1 MTHGSKTKV
10 FGLPGFSLMEL
21 IVIMC
26 VAAIITTI
34 AIPVFRQYEPS
45 IKLRA
50 DAQQLTA
57 DLRYIQQL
65 TITQQK
71 VYYLEVDMPNKRYS
85 LVKQEDAATPVKTV
99 TLSEGVS
106 FQSVSGFD
114 DYRVIYN
121 SYGAVSQSGN
131 IVLVNSDERTY
142 TVYVRPSGYVQL
154 QQ

>member
-71 VYYLEVDMPNKRYS
+71 IHYLEVDIPNRRYS
-85 LVKQEDAATPVKTV
+85 LV
-99 TLSEGVS
+99 
-106 FQSVSGFD
+106 
-114 DYRVIYN
+114 
-121 SYGAVSQSGN
+121 
-131 IVLVNSDERTY
+131 
-142 TVYVRPSGYVQL
+142 
-154 QQ
+154 